1 MFVPN
6 RFSAAIGPA
15 TIGNFWS
22 SKAEWGYELRL
33 TVSLTWKSLKTKTQG
48 AKSV

>member
-15 TIGNFWS
+15 TIGKFLEFQTRVS
-22 SKAEWGYELRL
+22 YKLRL
-33 TVSLTWKSLKTKTQG
+33 TVSLTWKSLKTKTHG